1 MLKLWL
7 QSMRR
12 VDMYRLRNLIS
23 SFFSRKNKK
32 VIRFKRSRNPE
43 LFDELQKRMK
53 ENPYFLN
60 NLINYELDK
69 KHKGEN

>member
-23 SFFSRKNKK
+23 SFFSRSNKK

-53 ENPYFLN
+53 ENPNFLN